1 MNYRIKK
8 LIIWF
13 KNGTTREL
21 TFQPNKVNI
30 ITGTS
35 NTGKTAIIDIID
47 YCFFASESKISQDI
61 INDNASWYG
70 LVLSHNE
77 SEFTFARKSP
87 YFSKFSNEF
96 YFIELDSSHITPYQ
110 NSNED
115 TLKKYF
121 NSIFNITENTKVE
134 YGGKYHSKN
143 SKISIRYFQMFNTIS
158 GNIIEND
165 SGVFFDKQ
173 NKERYREALPRI
185 FDLSVGIETVENII
199 KRETVDALE
208 NKIKRLERKNSRL
221 NNQSQ
226 DFIEEQS
233 KLIAISK
240 EYSLID
246 PNLDSKEAWSQILNL
261 DINSILSESNDG
273 ERDKIEK
280 EYFSTIKKIRNL
292 KRFSSQ
298 YSQYKDSL
306 KNIESNIKPIEYLKS
321 IDCELIKTSIYSD
334 IVSNLSDQV
343 AKIKIERRG
352 KTPLSIQVE
361 DQILKLENKAES
373 YRAQLEDY
381 KKNHAYEY
389 NSSKEKFYYLG
400 EITTKAKFYKHKPQA
415 ENLFDISE
423 IQRQI
428 EDISIEDTTERK
440 RLTCEAIE
448 DIISDYMSIVGES
461 LVNYSN
467 YKPSFNYKDK
477 NLSLRK
483 PRSAYIENVGSSS
496 NHMFLQLFFS
506 LSLHEIIMT
515 NNAQFVAP
523 YLIIDQPSR
532 PYYGDENES
541 EKKLTS
547 SDQSKIKSAFKLL
560 DCFVGNAIN
569 NGNDFQMIVLEHTPK
584 ELTLEFE
591 NTHIVEEFRN
601 GNALVNKE
609 NITSAS
615 D

>member
-1 MNYRIKK
+1 MNYYIKK

-61 INDNASWYG
+61 INENVSWYG
-70 LVLSHNE
+70 LVLSHNG
-77 SEFTFARKSP
+77 SDFTFARKSP
-87 YFSKFSNEF
+87 YFSRVSNEF
-96 YFIELDSSHITPYQ
+96 YFTELDSNDITPYQ

-134 YGGKYHSKN
+134 YGGKYHSKD

-185 FDLSVGIETVENII
+185 FDLAVGIETVENIL
-199 KRETVDALE
+199 KKETIDALQS
-208 NKIKRLERKNSRL
+208 KIKRLERKNNRL
-221 NNQSQ
+221 SNQAK

-233 KLIAISK
+233 KLISLSK

-246 PNLDSKEAWSQILNL
+246 PILDPKESWNQIINLDVNA
-261 DINSILSESNDG
+261 ILSEVNDG

-280 EYFSTIKKIRNL
+280 DYFSTIKKIKNL

-298 YSQYKDSL
+298 YSQYKESL
-306 KNIESNIKPIEYLKS
+306 RNLEKNIKPIEYLNS
-321 IDCELIKTSIYSD
+321 IDSELIKTSIYSD
-334 IVSNLSDQV
+334 IISHLSDQV
-343 AKIKIERRG
+343 TKIKQERKG

-361 DQILKLENKAES
+361 DQISKLENKRKIFSE
-373 YRAQLEDY
+373 QLNHY
-381 KKNHAYEY
+381 KKNHEHEY
-389 NSSKEKFYYLG
+389 TSSKEKYYYLG
-400 EITTKAKFYKHKPQA
+400 QITAKAKIYKDKPQEA
-415 ENLFDISE
+415 NLVDISNIKSE
-423 IQRQI
+423 IN
-428 EDISIEDTTERK
+428 SIFVEDTTERK
-440 RLTCEAIE
+440 QLTCKAIE
-448 DIISDYMSIVGES
+448 DIISDYMTIVGDS
-461 LVNYSN
+461 LVNYSK
-467 YKPSFNYKDK
+467 YKPSFDYKNK
-477 NLSLRK
+477 QLSLRK
-483 PRSAYIENVGSSS
+483 PKSTYIENVGSSS

-506 LSLHEIIMT
+506 LSLHQIIMQ
-515 NNAQFVAP
+515 NEVKFVAP

-532 PYYGDENES
+532 PYYGDEK
-541 EKKLTS
+541 EKEKSLSS

-560 DCFVGNAIN
+560 DSFVGDAIDSGKN
-569 NGNDFQMIVLEHTPK
+569 FQMIVLEHTPS
-584 ELTLEFE
+584 ELTSEFK

-601 GNALVNKE
+601 GNALVNKG
-609 NITSAS
+609 NRPFK
-615 D
+615 